1 LYALLGVAPHCTQ
14 SEIAK
19 AYRILALQ
27 LHPDKQY
34 DAVDPEKTARFVK
47 VAAAYEL
54 LSDTDARR
62 RYDHGRMVRSM
73 PAKRQRR

>member
-1 LYALLGVAPHCTQ
+1 MYALLGVESHCTQ

-19 AYRILALQ
+19 AYRTLALQ
-27 LHPDKQY
+27 LHPDKHS
-34 DAVDPEKTARFVK
+34 DSVDPEKTAQFVK

-62 RYDHGRMVRSM
+62 RYDHGRMAHSM
-73 PAKRQRR
+73 RAKRQRH